1 LRGRVPVLWQRVMN
15 ERFTILLAGE
25 LTVTGRLRQQ
35 IAGSRVIAADGGM
48 AHAAELGV
56 SPELWLG
63 DFDSS
68 DAALMARYAE
78 VPRQTHPPAK
88 DTTDGELAIQ
98 EAVARGAGEI
108 VLAGGLGG
116 QMDHAFAHLM
126 LLLKAHARG
135 LKVMLTSGHEE
146 AWPVVDDALELD
158 IDAGT
163 RLSVLPVTDLIG
175 LSIAGVRW
183 PLAARDVVLG
193 STLTLS
199 NEVTSAPVRVAT
211 VRGMAV
217 VLVYPP
223 G

>member
-1 LRGRVPVLWQRVMN
+1 MASAMS
-15 ERFTILLAGE
+15 ERFTILLAGD
-25 LTVTGRLRQQ
+25 LTVTDRLKAQM
-35 IAGSRVIAADGGM
+35 AGSRLIAADGGM
-48 AHAAELGV
+48 AHAAALGRV
-56 SPELWLG
+56 PELWIG

-68 DAALMARYAE
+68 DASLMAQYPD
-78 VPRQTHPPAK
+78 VQRQTHPPAK

-98 EAVARGAGEI
+98 EVMAMGAREI

-146 AWPVVDDALELD
+146 AWPVIDDALELD
-158 IDAGT
+158 LPVGA

-175 LSIAGVRW
+175 LSISGVRW
-183 PLAARDVVLG
+183 PLEARDVVLG

-199 NEVTSAPVRVAT
+199 NEVVSSPVRIANT
-211 VRGMAV
+211 KGMAV
-217 VLVYPP
+217 VLVYPAS
-223 G
+223 